1 MKVFLDAC
9 AIIYLIE
16 SHQPQGEK
24 TRYLV
29 TEITQNKGQL
39 LVSTLSLLECRVI
52 PLKTKDNELL
62 AKYQQFFT
70 SPYVQLVQL
79 TDDVINNVAHLLKTL
94 QWLIL
99 FSLIISVFL
108 SALAVVTTRY
118 QSRTLFIELQQLQQQ
133 RDKLNENWGQL
144 QLELSTLSQ
153 PQRIETAAREQLL
166 MRPPNRDET
175 VILRP
180 R

>member
-1 MKVFLDAC
+1 MTYF
-9 AIIYLIE
+9 
-16 SHQPQGEK
+16 
-24 TRYLV
+24 
-29 TEITQNKGQL
+29 
-39 LVSTLSLLECRVI
+39 
-52 PLKTKDNELL
+52 
-62 AKYQQFFT
+62 
-70 SPYVQLVQL
+70 
-79 TDDVINNVAHLLKTL
+79 LKTL

-118 QSRTLFIELQQLQQQ
+118 QSRTRFIELQQLQQQ

>member
-1 MKVFLDAC
+1 MAHV
-9 AIIYLIE
+9 
-16 SHQPQGEK
+16 
-24 TRYLV
+24 
-29 TEITQNKGQL
+29 
-39 LVSTLSLLECRVI
+39 
-52 PLKTKDNELL
+52 LK
-62 AKYQQFFT
+62 
-70 SPYVQLVQL
+70 
-79 TDDVINNVAHLLKTL
+79 IL

-99 FSLIISVFL
+99 FSLIIAVFL
-108 SALAVVTTRY
+108 SALAVVMTRY
-118 QSRTLFIELQQLQQQ
+118 QSRTWFIELQQLQQQ

-153 PQRIETAAREQLL
+153 PQRIETTARDQLS